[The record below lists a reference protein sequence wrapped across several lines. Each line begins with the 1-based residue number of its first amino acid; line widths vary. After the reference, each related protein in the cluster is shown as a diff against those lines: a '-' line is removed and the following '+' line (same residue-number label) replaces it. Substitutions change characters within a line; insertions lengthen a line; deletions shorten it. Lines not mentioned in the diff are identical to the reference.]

1 MRRTVSSI
9 RIGGNP
15 QQTGAQTGTLGVPAG
30 RRCHKKY
37 LKKLKTNNR
46 TASAQLGEGRQLHGP
61 LARTCAFFFFRKGGS
76 FVVWGNQGSRIKG
89 FLVKLSELVVLKLL
103 KHIKYVCKVFVYCSL
118 VVILCNVPLL
128 MFVCTLH
135 VLFIYVVV
143 GMRNLYIIYIYI
155 YIYIYIIVYIINVF
169 TCFSSVF
176 RFAFFFFSFR
186 LFLIFF
192 LMFCLCL
199 IFTTHALHSLT

>member
-1 MRRTVSSI
+1 V
-9 RIGGNP
+9 GG
-15 QQTGAQTGTLGVPAG
+15 
-30 RRCHKKY
+30 
-37 LKKLKTNNR
+37 
-46 TASAQLGEGRQLHGP
+46 
-61 LARTCAFFFFRKGGS
+61 
-76 FVVWGNQGSRIKG
+76 GNQGSRIKG

-192 LMFCLCL
+192 FNVLFMFNLYHPRSAL
-199 IFTTHALHSLT
+199 AYIIRLKIFFTEIYQQKLNKFHSKYIMYA